1 LQHRWQL
8 CRTLASADVMAI
20 TKWSICNDMSV
31 AIGRRGFNEQII
43 GANEQVFGQ
52 GGLSR
57 LPRLPAWT
65 RASLP
70 TRQQDREASTEGDD
84 RTQAVAR
91 GSEAVVDEV
100 GMRAVPG

>member
-1 LQHRWQL
+1 
-8 CRTLASADVMAI
+8 M
-20 TKWSICNDMSV
+20 DMSV
-31 AIGRRGFNEQII
+31 AIGHRGFNEQII

-52 GGLSR
+52 GGLSS